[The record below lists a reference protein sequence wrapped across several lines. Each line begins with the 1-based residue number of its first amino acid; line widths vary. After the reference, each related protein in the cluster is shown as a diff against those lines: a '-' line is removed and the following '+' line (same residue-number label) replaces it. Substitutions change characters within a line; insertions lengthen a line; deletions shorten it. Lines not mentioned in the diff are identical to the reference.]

1 MIIFILFTVDLY
13 DRSKSHFVLKSLTE
27 KFHNVGSAAVQRG
40 AKTKGGRAAAA
51 ASNATSCPD
60 QAPHGAGQGRRGDVA
75 QEAPKEE
82 REQQQQRRRGRADH
96 FLQYPDVA
104 ATVVTDPAAGFH
116 HHNTSKITSFSQLC
130 THPFLSYE

>member
-1 MIIFILFTVDLY
+1 MRFKITY
-13 DRSKSHFVLKSLTE
+13 DFD
-27 KFHNVGSAAVQRG
+27 NVGTAAVQRG

-60 QAPHGAGQGRRGDVA
+60 QASHGAGQGRRGDVA

-82 REQQQQRRRGRADH
+82 REQQQQRRRGRGDH

-104 ATVVTDPAAGFH
+104 AAVVTDPAAGFN
-116 HHNTSKITSFSQLC
+116 HHNIYIHLFVLAALHSSILTISSL
-130 THPFLSYE
+130 